1 MEQCTHDLFACNEVN
16 CSCRISVRPCT
27 SVSFELRNHSSVVLI
42 ISGKDASDEESSQ
55 YPPVGIAH
63 LLDEIGGLVRQ
74 QFECLRNAVT
84 FEYGTISVTI
94 GEPAFNLLLIDIGPA
109 GMIKVVAQCSYHKS
123 KCMMLVKGR
132 QKSGIS
138 SESVGSV
145 HDSHSMMNVVEGVAD
160 QLVDTYSQP
169 SQ

>member
-1 MEQCTHDLFACNEVN
+1 M
-16 CSCRISVRPCT
+16 
-27 SVSFELRNHSSVVLI
+27 VLI

-145 HDSHSMMNVVEGVAD
+145 HDSHSMMIVVEGVAVCLILLANLRNKLP
-160 QLVDTYSQP
+160 QLRILKFYLGKSRGEDLMSNVAGCLCREV
-169 SQ
+169 